1 MIRTLCIY
9 CGSSDKVSAEYLQA
23 ACEMGETVARRGIR
37 LAYGAGKT
45 GLMGAVANGVLAA
58 GGEVVGVIPAM
69 FHTPQLV
76 HTGLTQLEVVESMHA
91 RKARL
96 AQIADA
102 FVALPGGYGTFE
114 ELFEILTWA
123 QIGLHS
129 KPVGLLNSRRYFD
142 PLLAMVQHAW
152 EEGMIYDEHR
162 ALFVHSE
169 DPHQLLDALEN
180 HHLPDGLERWWLR
193 ND

>member
-1 MIRTLCIY
+1 
-9 CGSSDKVSAEYLQA
+9 
-23 ACEMGETVARRGIR
+23 MGEAVSRRGIR

-45 GLMGAVANGVLAA
+45 GLMGAVADGALAA
-58 GGEVVGVIPAM
+58 GGEVLGVIPAM
-69 FHTPQLV
+69 FNTPQLL
-76 HTGLTQLEVVESMHA
+76 HTGLTELEVVESMHV

-96 AQIADA
+96 IEIADA

-114 ELFEILTWA
+114 ELFEVLTWA

-129 KPVGLLNSRRYFD
+129 KPVGLLNTCDYFS
-142 PLLAMVQHAW
+142 PLFAMVQRAW

-162 ALFVHSE
+162 ALFVSAE
-169 DPHQLLDALEN
+169 DPQELIEALEN
-180 HHLPDGLERWWLR
+180 HSHPSGLERWWLR

>member
-1 MIRTLCIY
+1 MIHTLCIY
-9 CGSSDKVSAEYLQA
+9 CGSSDKISPAYLQA
-23 ACEMGETVARRGIR
+23 ACKMGEAVARRGIR

-45 GLMGAVANGVLAA
+45 GLMGAVADGALAA
-58 GGEVVGVIPAM
+58 GGEVLGIIPAM
-69 FHTPQLV
+69 FNTPQLV
-76 HTGLTQLEVVESMHA
+76 HTGLTELQVVESMHV

-96 AQIADA
+96 VEISDA

-114 ELFEILTWA
+114 EFFEVLTWA

-129 KPVGLLNSRRYFD
+129 KPIGLLNAQEYFT

-152 EEGMIYDEHR
+152 QEGMIYDEHR
-162 ALFVHSE
+162 ALFVYSE
-169 DPHQLLDALEN
+169 DPEKLLEALEN
-180 HHLPDGLERWWLR
+180 HQSPQGLERWWLR